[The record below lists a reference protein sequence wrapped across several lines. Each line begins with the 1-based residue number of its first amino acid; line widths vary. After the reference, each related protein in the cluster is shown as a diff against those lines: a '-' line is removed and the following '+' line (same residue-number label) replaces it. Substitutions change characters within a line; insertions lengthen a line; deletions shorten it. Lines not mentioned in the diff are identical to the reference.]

1 MQTNFAST
9 PPPPNWVKTDTV
21 KTEGLDLLGLRLPA
35 QTISN
40 NLLTGITTIST
51 TIRYL
56 SLRAWII
63 YRYKETKF
71 PDEWKAFY
79 EFAAKIEAA
88 IAIGNLLVDRRIGGL
103 VGKNKAVKEIDT
115 GNNPINLVA
124 LVDRIA
130 TSIYAE
136 PSEQLR
142 ISRSRSSGIPA
153 LTEERGLPLAEVVE
167 QILKETEFAQKIFI
181 DPKCNIFSREELEEL
196 GRTFPINV
204 PTERER
210 YYLAAAIFPQ
220 NPISKEEINRQAT
233 YGILLELVNKYN
245 RPIEATDLFNA
256 AIATERLNESI
267 YEEWQDGWLAYVV
280 RDMLGVVHEGVLKT
294 ILNQMEADKE
304 ETASCNSYDLLN
316 SLLSHTDKVEE
327 VFEALDLRLGNSNVL
342 DQPLEYL
349 ADSII
354 KLTQPQIS
362 KVIPRW
368 NGLLETNVIKIALD
382 VGVHRLALLPI
393 AWLLARERGE
403 KSLLEYKNLERLRI
417 MGWGRFGI
425 LQVISPVL
433 KDMLLREI
441 SVREAI
447 FELAIRTV
455 DQHLRI
461 AWARLASD
469 PRKDVTL
476 LWKDSDLWYYKENF
490 ESGRTASRLREAIS
504 WLNQLQ
510 LINDNGCTQEG
521 LEILRNIRLLLS
533 VQEKTDEPQILLL

>member
-9 PPPPNWVKTDTV
+9 PPPPDWVKTDTI
-21 KTEGLDLLGLRLPA
+21 KTEGLDLLGLRLPS

-40 NLLTGITTIST
+40 RLLTGITTIST
-51 TIRYL
+51 TIRYV

-63 YRYKETKF
+63 YRYKETKL

-88 IAIGNLLVDRRIGGL
+88 IAIGNLLVDRRMGGL
-103 VGKNKAVKEIDT
+103 VGKNKAVKVIDDD
-115 GNNPINLVA
+115 NELIELSA

-136 PSEQLR
+136 PSEQLG

-153 LTEERGLPLAEVVE
+153 LTEERGIPLAEVVE
-167 QILKETEFAQKIFI
+167 QILEETEFAQKIFI
-181 DPKCNIFSREELEEL
+181 DPKCNVFSREELEEL
-196 GRTFPINV
+196 GTAFPINE
-204 PTERER
+204 PSESERH
-210 YYLAAAIFPQ
+210 YLAAAIFPQ
-220 NPISKEEINRQAT
+220 NPINKDEISRQAT

-245 RPIEATDLFNA
+245 RPIREIDLFNTV
-256 AIATERLNESI
+256 IATERLDESI
-267 YEEWQDGWLAYVV
+267 YGEWQDGWLAYVV
-280 RDMLGVVHEGVLKT
+280 RDMLGIVHEGVLKT

-304 ETASCNSYDLLN
+304 QTASCNSYDLLN
-316 SLLSHTDKVEE
+316 SLLSRADELEE
-327 VFEALDLRLGNSNVL
+327 VFERLGLGVGNSSIL

-349 ADSII
+349 ASSVI
-354 KLTQPQIS
+354 KLTQPQVS
-362 KVIPRW
+362 TVIPRW
-368 NGLLETNVIKIALD
+368 NGLLETTIIEIAQHT
-382 VGVHRLALLPI
+382 GIHRLALLPI

-403 KSLLEYKNLERLRI
+403 KSLLEYKNPERLRS

-425 LQVISPVL
+425 QQVISPVL
-433 KDMLLREI
+433 KDMLGRGI

-476 LWKDSDLWYYKENF
+476 LWKDGDLWYFRENF
-490 ESGRTASRLREAIS
+490 EAGRTASRLREAIS

-510 LINDNGCTQEG
+510 LISDNGCTQEG
-521 LEILRNIRLLLS
+521 LEILQNIRLLLS
-533 VQEKTDEPQILLL
+533 MQEKTDEPQILLL